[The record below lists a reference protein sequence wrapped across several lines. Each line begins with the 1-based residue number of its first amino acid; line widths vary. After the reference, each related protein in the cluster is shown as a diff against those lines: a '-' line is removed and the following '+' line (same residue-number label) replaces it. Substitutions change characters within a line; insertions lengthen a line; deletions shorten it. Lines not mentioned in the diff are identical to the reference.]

1 MNIEIMEI
9 SKEEKQML
17 MKHRAEQARKAEI
30 DDCMA
35 IIVKSLERI
44 EKLGGKVILPRIG
57 GAYVSSH
64 HPRVYASDVS
74 CWY

>member
-1 MNIEIMEI
+1 MAEFMVLSE
-9 SKEEKQML
+9 EEKQML
-17 MKHRAEQARKAEI
+17 IKHRAEQARKAEI

-35 IIVKSLERI
+35 MVIKSLERI
-44 EKLGGKVILPRIG
+44 EKLGGKVVLPRIG

-64 HPRVYASDVS
+64 HPRVYANSVS